1 MNERELRE
9 LLAAQASVIHE
20 LRRDAAGMSAIIAD
34 LRGRVK
40 HKPPTMQ
47 ERIQEQVAAV
57 VRDTMADAEVWLGR
71 WRSHEEDQ
79 EEQGA

>member
-34 LRGRVK
+34 LRARLRRGSY
-40 HKPPTMQ
+40 
-47 ERIQEQVAAV
+47 EEGQEQ
-57 VRDTMADAEVWLGR
+57 
-71 WRSHEEDQ
+71 
-79 EEQGA
+79 